1 MGREKTNFNSSKL
14 RIKHL
19 RIVRFAKKQVMVL
32 IISTTTTE
40 ETDKTEIMAD
50 FLTTVTAITEVLDQ
64 GTEILTTTD
73 ITKDFMI
80 TELHGTIITQETTS
94 ETLIELARG
103 TD

>member
-1 MGREKTNFNSSKL
+1 LGQEKTNFNSSQL

-40 ETDKTEIMAD
+40 ETDKTEIMED
-50 FLTTVTAITEVLDQ
+50 FLTTVTAITEVLGQ
-64 GTEILTTTD
+64 ETEILTTTD
-73 ITKDFMI
+73 ITKDIMI
-80 TELHGTIITQETTS
+80 TELRGTIITQETTS
-94 ETLIELARG
+94 ETVIELGKG